1 MFAESR
7 ARLNTLAT
15 TLTLVV
21 TLLVA
26 PSAHAVLL
34 NYSFSGVA
42 GIGSSIDVGG
52 GAVNVSGVAFTA
64 TGSTVNDVDL
74 FNGGAV
80 GDGFGQF
87 AATTTYDF
95 GGALVFVTD
104 TGADFYIQDCAGAA
118 AVSCAG
124 LTNSVVNAGF
134 LYNFA
139 PAVAGNPDF
148 GVPLGTQTASSA
160 NFTLRTQTNA
170 AGHSLT
176 INNRS
181 ASASR
186 VTVKAVPEP
195 GTAVMLLL
203 ALGGLGATVRRRR

>member
-1 MFAESR
+1 MSAGIT
-7 ARLNTLAT
+7 ARLNILVT
-15 TLTLVV
+15 TLGLLV
-21 TLLVA
+21 TLLAA

-42 GIGSSIDVGG
+42 GIGSSIDVGSG
-52 GAVNVSGVAFTA
+52 PVNVSGVAFTA
-64 TGSTVNDVDL
+64 TGSMVNDVDL

-80 GDGFGQF
+80 GDGFGLF

-95 GGALVFVTD
+95 GGPLVFVTD
-104 TGADFYIQDCAGAA
+104 MGADFYLQDCAGAA

-124 LTNSVVNAGF
+124 LTNSTVTAGF
-134 LYNFA
+134 RFNFA
-139 PAVAGNPDF
+139 PPVPGNPDF

-160 NFTLRTQTNA
+160 NFTPIRTQTNA

-181 ASASR
+181 ASGSR
-186 VTVKAVPEP
+186 VSAVPEP
-195 GTAVMLLL
+195 STAVMLLRWRSGKRTSP
-203 ALGGLGATVRRRR
+203 AE